1 MSSESKT
8 AKVKEDLMQY
18 SKPVIKAITTA
29 TPIIING
36 CQKAWA
42 FYKSLSADYLQLIIG
57 FIFCFFG
64 GVFPA
69 LFAAIEAAKHGG
81 ISNVAEALGD
91 LGDEAMK
98 IIEASKKDDDVDEDK
113 NGVKDVEEIEAKAL
127 LLRKAQL
134 VMTKMNPEK
143 IDKALSS
150 MYKVWISVVAVLTL
164 KFAQTISL
172 SVSISKLLKKP
183 ADRYITPLVTDA
195 VPVEYSK
202 WVPVLMGWIT
212 KSIGLSIAWS
222 ITTILT
228 AVTSALIGGLMM
240 SRALL
245 NIARSRGISFD
256 GKLLKDNNDTTID
269 ENLSYVL
276 SLIGIYFQFKI
287 RFNVPFPLNLFLWP
301 LELGEYFI
309 RWSITKS

>member
-8 AKVKEDLMQY
+8 AKVQEDLTQY
-18 SKPVIKAITTA
+18 SKPIIKAITTT

-42 FYKSLSADYLQLIIG
+42 FYKSLSVDYIQLIIG
-57 FIFCFFG
+57 CVFCFFG

-91 LGDEAMK
+91 LGDEAIK
-98 IIEASKKDDDVDEDK
+98 VIGKQEDDDVDEDN
-113 NGVKDVEEIEAKAL
+113 NGVKDVKEIEAKAL
-127 LLRKAQL
+127 LLRKAHL
-134 VMTKMNPEK
+134 VMTKINPEK
-143 IDKALSS
+143 VDKALSS
-150 MYKVWISVVAVLTL
+150 IFKVWMSVIAVLTL

-172 SVSISKLLKKP
+172 SVSISKFLKKP
-183 ADRYITPLVTDA
+183 TDRYITPLVKDA

-212 KSIGLSIAWS
+212 KSIGLRIAWS
-222 ITTILT
+222 ITTLLT
-228 AVTSALIGGLMM
+228 AVTSALIGSLMM

-245 NIARSRGISFD
+245 NIARSRGVSFD
-256 GKLLKDNNDTTID
+256 SMLSKDNNDTTLD
-269 ENLSYVL
+269 ENLSYLL

-287 RFNVPFPLNLFLWP
+287 GFNVPFPLNIFLWP
-301 LELGEYFI
+301 LALGEYFI
-309 RWSITKS
+309 RWSITKI